1 MTNSSDAS
9 RRYAVGDK
17 VRWNYRGTDIRGHV
31 TEIHT
36 ADFEFMGRVR
46 ACSEDEPQY
55 KVRSDSSHRH
65 AVHKGS
71 ALRAAE
77 D

>member
-1 MTNSSDAS
+1 M
-9 RRYAVGDK
+9 GM
-17 VRWNYRGTDIRGHV
+17 V

-46 ACSEDEPQY
+46 VCSEDEPQY
-55 KVRSDSSHRH
+55 KVRSDSSQRH
-65 AVHKGS
+65 AVHKGA
-71 ALRAAE
+71 ALRPAK

>member
-1 MTNSSDAS
+1 MTDSPATGP
-9 RRYAVGDK
+9 RYAVGDQ
-17 VRWNYRGTDIRGHV
+17 VRWNFQGSDVLGIV

-46 ACSEDEPQY
+46 VCSEDEPQY
-55 KVRSDSSHRH
+55 KVRSDSSQRH
-65 AVHKGS
+65 AVHKGA
-71 ALRAAE
+71 ALRPAK